1 VSVALY
7 MDVHVPRPIT
17 RGLRKRGIDV
27 LTAQEDGT
35 ARWSD
40 PDLLDRATELA
51 RVLFSQ
57 DEDLLAEAARRQS
70 RGVAFSGII
79 YVPQLGLSIADLL
92 QCFEVSGQFPARPS
106 SKLHSCSANTI
117 ALFPQN
123 TSLSD

>member
-79 YVPQLGLSIADLL
+79 YVPQLGLSIGKSVEQLELL
-92 QCFEVSGQFPARPS
+92 AKAGVPDDFVSVVQYLPLR
-106 SKLHSCSANTI
+106 
-117 ALFPQN
+117 
-123 TSLSD
+123 